1 MSEKDRHPGWPY
13 FGAAIMVAMAFQVCR
28 ELPDENYSSVNV
40 RLHKD
45 RTSFIDESVGL
56 MDCPRKEEDDDS

>member
-1 MSEKDRHPGWPY
+1 
-13 FGAAIMVAMAFQVCR
+13 MVAMAFQVCR